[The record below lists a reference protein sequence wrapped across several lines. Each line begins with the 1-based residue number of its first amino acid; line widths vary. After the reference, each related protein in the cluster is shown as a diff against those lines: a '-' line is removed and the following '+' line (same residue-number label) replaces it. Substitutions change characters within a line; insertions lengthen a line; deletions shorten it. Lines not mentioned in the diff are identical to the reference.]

1 MDPKLQAIIKSR
13 LPLGKTNEPTV
24 DSFLS
29 RAQSGTYSRNRS
41 SRTSNSKTFR
51 NMQRKYDKNAQTLKN
66 PDLAQR
72 KSRFVKSIGDYIN
85 GVPELAPE
93 PLPSVKENVNNADGE
108 NDENDNN
115 NNNKPVAKKE
125 EQEIS
130 ADLLQAFE
138 GPQISPPRA
147 SSEDECSI
155 EPEGEVFAVKDATT
169 KDDGNCFY
177 SAIYRAAKEQ
187 GVLDKFPAE
196 IKKDTEENFIQSMRN
211 RIAFC
216 ISNGILPKTKE
227 KDGELDSYNALI
239 QSDVSYSEIIR
250 GFPSWFRDEFPKE
263 QIGTR
268 PEFLARLSKIVK
280 EDKRWVGEIEVRLT
294 KKYLLKQIKIC
305 LLVHNSNKE
314 ELEKERNGMPVIN
327 IYNHGESHYTFF
339 SFDVETKELVE
350 EEQKADINQLS
361 KVSIKSDNPCPE
373 LFDPCTREP
382 IANNDI
388 KMLESRVREIR
399 KNRDIELNEKKKF
412 PIDKFKSR
420 LDLLLFVLQ
429 QTEKPNENLLQYD
442 INGHLFES
450 YWDIVFALGLI
461 DQFPITEQFFM
472 FKGKIETLTTIND
485 PGFMKNPFDYL
496 AARGINEGSK
506 AGASDVTF
514 MYKKRK
520 TNPDNDECLA
530 ETLVIP
536 NVSEV
541 CRTEVASASSRQSLE
556 TTEKPLLYFC
566 SAKYYKK
573 DDTKGIDKFDI
584 QNIYTAAKNLHQDY
598 DKKIIL
604 LVKDRGAVE
613 EKMAK
618 AIRKYIAD
626 EARHIFGMTDLFAA
640 LTKLYNFV
648 HEKHASEGPIT
659 KEKLQEV
666 LGIKT
671 TPKPILNLRLHQHIA
686 VLKITD
692 SVNAF
697 KQRGS
702 GNNKF
707 LVGIVP
713 RGGKTFIAGGIIHTL
728 QPKKVVVLLGAK
740 SETLSQ
746 FKNDLFEY
754 FQNFS
759 DYTIIDA
766 LEQIPNMRLDPV
778 KKYIILMSVELY
790 KTPDS
795 TRALLQNLKT
805 GSSKADL
812 FICDE
817 AHLKQT
823 TERARVAMNAATRSP
838 VRQEAEEKEE
848 ELVPDAEEEGG
859 LKQLDNAIGKDVPVV
874 YMTGTYIKP
883 MTAFKIPPENCI
895 IWDYQDIQEAKNLST
910 NDGYFKEN
918 FGGYYDRA
926 LNICTAYGET
936 FDSIQTQYRKFPE
949 LYLLTTQFTQDAK
962 NAFLK
967 QDAGK
972 AIGYPTITHLFEVK
986 KDFDPK
992 TTPPERWTSGFTNP
1006 KGILRLMNYL
1016 SPSTASIK
1024 NVGSEKIQEISSVLT
1039 SVDHIAQRIGDRL
1052 AFFTS
1057 DFVVHSQLWF
1067 LPHMQGHP
1075 LKKRMC
1081 ALAGAIFQSKWFAK
1095 NFVVVAVSGTTRD
1108 LGIEGAVDRRLKI
1121 GDGIFAWACP
1131 KNGESLKQCLLN
1143 EESKARRQGKGLI
1156 IMAQNMLHLGI
1167 SLPCVDIVVLLD
1179 AGEKVDERIQK
1190 MYRALTESTNKKGG
1204 YIIDMNY
1211 FRTVTAIMNYQIET
1225 EKQRK
1230 KKQRLLS
1237 DDIPKLFNK
1246 VLDIFSIDDD
1256 KPILR
1261 TDIEK
1266 DTLPELQKLLGGSQ
1280 KSGDSTV
1287 LSTAGA
1293 ALDKNVMNVLNS
1305 TYTKDYDKFLG
1316 LMKEEAQKTRALREL
1331 PENSPEKATRAK
1343 EAKENKNEN
1352 AVEDYNEPKFFKE
1365 QDNEKQRKEAYLDIF
1380 KTTLKLGAF
1389 GTEHPNL
1396 QTLLESLNHDKELRE
1411 TLFDTIVKRGA
1422 IQEDK
1427 ANEEQQRNMII
1438 DGLIIP
1444 ALRKIVGEGRDDSYQ
1459 KMKESIDNNRK
1470 YPAKVSEVL
1479 EYIKA
1484 HLIPRDIERHKFG
1497 EVFTPMY
1504 LVEEMLDTLPAEVWQ
1519 NKDLKWLDP
1528 ANGMGNFPIG
1538 TFLRLFYGFRT
1549 KDGKFIGIGK
1559 EGEGKYNPGLTESIS
1574 GEDTRRKHIVKDML
1588 YMVEINRKNIEV
1600 SKTLFK
1606 KLAPGIEPNII
1617 QMHRND
1623 GFLADVEMKFPN
1635 GTVNQ
1640 FDVIMGNPPFN
1651 KGSVRTAMVTS
1662 RTKKAKS
1669 NLGIEDKPD
1678 PGFWFKFVNKILTK
1692 GVLKPNGFLLF
1703 IHPIT
1708 WFKPDEAGAHDLIL
1722 SKQLIKIKIYKDDG
1736 EAQKLFEGKGKIS
1749 IAYYLLENK
1758 TVSSKTRFEYADYK
1772 DKKEDVLLSTKSI
1785 IIQNYNSIYNKII
1798 NKCDLY
1804 GNKKGL
1810 KHTQIKECD
1819 DKGNNKLITILEE
1832 KGVIKYVNSSKPHQ
1846 DQNTPKVI
1854 IGGTYT
1860 PIVLFD
1866 KEGEYGLYKKGQ
1878 RSYFIGSELEKINDY
1893 FKTKLSTMLLEYVKF
1908 EQNFIKPSYFPDVR
1922 SINIKTINDDTLADY
1937 FEFTAE
1943 ERKEIAKM
1951 HDPIHPNGD
1960 KIIKIT
1966 CAQLRGEKE
1975 EPAEESRANARRRT
1989 RKLHRFF

>member
-1 MDPKLQAIIKSR
+1 MDPKLSR
-13 LPLGKTNEPTV
+13 LIETQQNIGSTYGAHLKSIFEKAKT
-24 DSFLS
+24 
-29 RAQSGTYSRNRS
+29 RGTYSRNRNQRNIN
-41 SRTSNSKTFR
+41 SRTLRTISKKFSNIAESHPDKERKKQIGEKADYLTEVADYINTIEELPETIEESR
-51 NMQRKYDKNAQTLKN
+51 NKGLPVLAEPAQPKSES
-66 PDLAQR
+66 R
-72 KSRFVKSIGDYIN
+72 KSRS
-85 GVPELAPE
+85 
-93 PLPSVKENVNNADGE
+93 
-108 NDENDNN
+108 
-115 NNNKPVAKKE
+115 
-125 EQEIS
+125 
-130 ADLLQAFE
+130 
-138 GPQISPPRA
+138 R
-147 SSEDECSI
+147 SEDKE
-155 EPEGEVFAVKDATT
+155 
-169 KDDGNCFY
+169 
-177 SAIYRAAKEQ
+177 SA
-187 GVLDKFPAE
+187 
-196 IKKDTEENFIQSMRN
+196 QS
-211 RIAFC
+211 
-216 ISNGILPKTKE
+216 
-227 KDGELDSYNALI
+227 SY
-239 QSDVSYSEIIR
+239 VS
-250 GFPSWFRDEFPKE
+250 
-263 QIGTR
+263 
-268 PEFLARLSKIVK
+268 V
-280 EDKRWVGEIEVRLT
+280 
-294 KKYLLKQIKIC
+294 
-305 LLVHNSNKE
+305 
-314 ELEKERNGMPVIN
+314 
-327 IYNHGESHYTFF
+327 
-339 SFDVETKELVE
+339 
-350 EEQKADINQLS
+350 
-361 KVSIKSDNPCPE
+361 KSDNPCPE

-442 INGHLFES
+442 INGQLFES

-472 FKGKIETLTTIND
+472 FKGKIETLTTISD

-496 AARGINEGSK
+496 AARNINEGSK

-514 MYKKRK
+514 MYNKRK
-520 TNPDNDECLA
+520 TNPDNDDCSA

-556 TTEKPLLYFC
+556 VSEKPLLYFC

-584 QNIYTAAKNLHQDY
+584 QNIYTAAKNLNQDY

-626 EARHIFGMTDLFAA
+626 EARYIFGMSDLFAA

-648 HEKHASEGPIT
+648 HEKHTGGDFT
-659 KEKLQEV
+659 KEKLQDI

-692 SVNAF
+692 SVNTF

-795 TRALLQNLKT
+795 TRVLLQNLKM

-823 TERARVAMNAATRSP
+823 TERARVAMDAGSRSP
-838 VRQEAEEKEE
+838 IREEEEKGE
-848 ELVPDAEEEGG
+848 ELVSDAEEEGG
-859 LKQLDNAIGKDVPVV
+859 LKQLDNAIGKDIPVV

-883 MTAFKIPPENCI
+883 MTAFSIPPENCI

-910 NDGYFKEN
+910 NEDYFKEN
-918 FGGYYDRA
+918 FGEYYGRA
-926 LNICTAYGET
+926 LNICTAYGESFET
-936 FDSIQTQYRKFPE
+936 IQNQYRKFPE
-949 LYLLTTQFTQDAK
+949 LYLLTTQFTQNAK

-992 TTPPERWTSGFTNP
+992 TTPPERWASGFTNL

-1095 NFVVVAVSGTTRD
+1095 NFVVIAVSGTTKD
-1108 LGIEGAVDRRLKI
+1108 LGIGGAVDRRIKVNE
-1121 GDGIFAWACP
+1121 GTFTWACP

-1261 TDIEK
+1261 SDIEK

-1293 ALDKNVMNVLNS
+1293 ALDKNVMNVLDS
-1305 TYTKDYDKFLG
+1305 TYSKDYDKFLG

-1331 PENSPEKATRAK
+1331 EENSPEKATRAK

-1389 GTEHPNL
+1389 GTEHTNL
-1396 QTLLESLNHDKELRE
+1396 EALLVSLNNDKELRE

-1444 ALRKIVGEGRDDSYQ
+1444 AIRKIVGEGRDDSYQ

-1470 YPAKVSEVL
+1470 YPAEIHGVL
-1479 EYIKA
+1479 QYITEHLAPKA
-1484 HLIPRDIERHKFG
+1484 VERQMLG
-1497 EVFTPMY
+1497 EVFTP
-1504 LVEEMLDTLPAEVWQ
+1504 LNIIEDLLSKLPKKVW
-1519 NKDLKWLDP
+1519 KEHTWKWLDP
-1528 ANGMGNFPIG
+1528 ANGMGNFPIIA
-1538 TFLRLFYGFRT
+1538 
-1549 KDGKFIGIGK
+1549 FIHLDEGLK
-1559 EGEGKYNPGLTESIS
+1559 EWEPNEAK
-1574 GEDTRRKHIVKDML
+1574 RRKHIVENML
-1588 YMVEINRKNIEV
+1588 FMIEINPKN
-1600 SKTLFK
+1600 SKIARRLFS
-1606 KLAPGIEPNII
+1606 KLAPEAQKINILTANTLKI
-1617 QMHRND
+1617 TDETLVKNF
-1623 GFLADVEMKFPN
+1623 GVEKFN
-1635 GTVNQ
+1635 I
-1640 FDVIMGNPPFN
+1640 IMGNPPFN
-1651 KGSVRTAMVTS
+1651 SGGSKIQGDEDASTIWPAFFEYSMKYLISKGYLIFLHPPIWRVAKKSLYQNVYKTMTTKQIVYLKSYEKDSSENVKSKFEGTDVRFESYILQNEDAYEETLMKDIFNKES
-1662 RTKKAKS
+1662 RIKVKDIPFIPNSGYDILKKLFSAQKKYGKLNYIDKWEKTKIVG
-1669 NLGIEDKPD
+1669 N
-1678 PGFWFKFVNKILTK
+1678 VNKITNMSNTNGIDYTVEKIKYKDQEKIKVCTNGETSRWPVCFVDKGGKEEAEQYISERYILCKSVESAKKVAEFLSSKLFYFLVYVSHFQIQARTPTILYNSMPNVEDIEIDFHNDTEIYKLFNITEEDIKLVEKYAIRRNVLTERELHVK
-1692 GVLKPNGFLLF
+1692 GNRTRGV
-1703 IHPIT
+1703 
-1708 WFKPDEAGAHDLIL
+1708 KPD
-1722 SKQLIKIKIYKDDG
+1722 
-1736 EAQKLFEGKGKIS
+1736 
-1749 IAYYLLENK
+1749 
-1758 TVSSKTRFEYADYK
+1758 
-1772 DKKEDVLLSTKSI
+1772 
-1785 IIQNYNSIYNKII
+1785 
-1798 NKCDLY
+1798 
-1804 GNKKGL
+1804 
-1810 KHTQIKECD
+1810 
-1819 DKGNNKLITILEE
+1819 
-1832 KGVIKYVNSSKPHQ
+1832 
-1846 DQNTPKVI
+1846 
-1854 IGGTYT
+1854 
-1860 PIVLFD
+1860 
-1866 KEGEYGLYKKGQ
+1866 
-1878 RSYFIGSELEKINDY
+1878 
-1893 FKTKLSTMLLEYVKF
+1893 
-1908 EQNFIKPSYFPDVR
+1908 
-1922 SINIKTINDDTLADY
+1922 
-1937 FEFTAE
+1937 
-1943 ERKEIAKM
+1943 
-1951 HDPIHPNGD
+1951 
-1960 KIIKIT
+1960 
-1966 CAQLRGEKE
+1966 
-1975 EPAEESRANARRRT
+1975 ARHRT
-1989 RKLHRFF
+1989 RKLRRFF